1 MAQEKP
7 TSIRVLQSNKKK
19 PKSPILYIVIGV
31 IAGVFVSI
39 SLFLFLSQPH
49 SAESTAIESKSTE
62 EQILNQETTHSSDE
76 QNQVAV
82 SQDNETD
89 SMSRDGFEQPK
100 DNELSNI
107 FKPAQHDKPATVNQQ
122 RVSPFDEQLTGE
134 KKVQVVPQLQT
145 GAAKTTQPKVQPAQQ
160 KPVSKP
166 QQQQAAQ
173 AKPIVENKA
182 PAEPEAEVEPP
193 KASVDIKITRSPFAV
208 N

>member
-19 PKSPILYIVIGV
+19 PKSPVLYIVIGV

-39 SLFLFLSQPH
+39 SLFLFLSQPNSPE
-49 SAESTAIESKSTE
+49 SAAIESKSTE
-62 EQILNQETTHSSDE
+62 EQILNQDAVYSSDE
-76 QNQVAV
+76 QNQVVV

-107 FKPAQHDKPATVNQQ
+107 FKPVPHKAVATNEQ

-134 KKVQVVPQLQT
+134 KKVQIVPQLQT
-145 GAAKTTQPKVQPAQQ
+145 GTAKATQPKIQPTQQ
-160 KPVSKP
+160 KPMSKP
-166 QQQQAAQ
+166 QQQQVVQ
-173 AKPIVENKA
+173 AKPVVESKA
-182 PAEPEAEVEPP
+182 PAEPEPEVEPP

>member
-49 SAESTAIESKSTE
+49 SSESTAIESKSTE
-62 EQILNQETTHSSDE
+62 EQILNQETAHSSDE

-107 FKPAQHDKPATVNQQ
+107 FKPAQHKPATVNQQ

-145 GAAKTTQPKVQPAQQ
+145 GAAKTTQPKVQPTQQ

-166 QQQQAAQ
+166 QQQVAQ
-173 AKPIVENKA
+173 AKPVVENKA

>member
-49 SAESTAIESKSTE
+49 SSESTAIESKSTE
-62 EQILNQETTHSSDE
+62 EQILNQETAHSSDE

-107 FKPAQHDKPATVNQQ
+107 FKPAQPKPATVNQQ

-134 KKVQVVPQLQT
+134 KKVQTVPQLQT
-145 GAAKTTQPKVQPAQQ
+145 GTIPKATQPKVQPAQQ
-160 KPVSKP
+160 KTVSKP
-166 QQQQAAQ
+166 QQVAQ
-173 AKPIVENKA
+173 TKPVVENKA

>member
-39 SLFLFLSQPH
+39 SLFLFLSQPY
-49 SAESTAIESKSTE
+49 SSESGAIESKSTE
-62 EQILNQETTHSSDE
+62 EQILNQETAHSSDE

-107 FKPAQHDKPATVNQQ
+107 FKPAQHKPATVNQQ

-145 GAAKTTQPKVQPAQQ
+145 GVAKTAQPKVQPAQQ

>member
-49 SAESTAIESKSTE
+49 SSESTAIESKSTE
-62 EQILNQETTHSSDE
+62 EQILNQETAHSAEE

-107 FKPAQHDKPATVNQQ
+107 FKPAQHKPTTVNQQ

-134 KKVQVVPQLQT
+134 KKGQPVPQLQT
-145 GAAKTTQPKVQPAQQ
+145 GVAKMTQPKVQPAQQ
-160 KPVSKP
+160 KTVSKP
-166 QQQQAAQ
+166 QQVAQ
-173 AKPIVENKA
+173 TKPVVENKA
-182 PAEPEAEVEPP
+182 PAEPETEVEPP
-193 KASVDIKITRSPFAV
+193 KATVDIKITRSPFAV

>member
-49 SAESTAIESKSTE
+49 SSESTAIESKSTE
-62 EQILNQETTHSSDE
+62 EQILNQETAHSAEE

-107 FKPAQHDKPATVNQQ
+107 FKPAQHKPATTNQQ
-122 RVSPFDEQLTGE
+122 RVSPFDDQLTGE
-134 KKVQVVPQLQT
+134 KKVQPVPQLQT
-145 GAAKTTQPKVQPAQQ
+145 GTAKTAQPKVQPTQQ

-166 QQQQAAQ
+166 QQVAQ
-173 AKPIVENKA
+173 TKPVVENKA
-182 PAEPEAEVEPP
+182 PAEPETEVEPP
-193 KASVDIKITRSPFAV
+193 KATVDIKITRSPFAV

>member
-49 SAESTAIESKSTE
+49 SSESAAIESKTTE
-62 EQILNQETTHSSDE
+62 EQTLNQETVHSSDE

-100 DNELSNI
+100 DNELSSI
-107 FKPAQHDKPATVNQQ
+107 FKPVPHKSATTNEQ

-145 GAAKTTQPKVQPAQQ
+145 GTIPKANQPKVQPAQQ
-160 KPVSKP
+160 KTVSKP
-166 QQQQAAQ
+166 QQVAQ
-173 AKPIVENKA
+173 TKPVVENKA

>member
-39 SLFLFLSQPH
+39 SLFLFLSQPN
-49 SAESTAIESKSTE
+49 SSESTAIESKSTE

-107 FKPAQHDKPATVNQQ
+107 FKPAQHKPATVNQQ

-145 GAAKTTQPKVQPAQQ
+145 SVAKTAQPKVQPTQQ
-160 KPVSKP
+160 KPLSKTP
-166 QQQQAAQ
+166 QQQVAQ
-173 AKPIVENKA
+173 AKPVVENKA

>member
-19 PKSPILYIVIGV
+19 PKSPVLYIVIGV

-39 SLFLFLSQPH
+39 SLFLFLSQPSSPE
-49 SAESTAIESKSTE
+49 SAAIESKSTE
-62 EQILNQETTHSSDE
+62 EQILNQDAVDSSDE

-107 FKPAQHDKPATVNQQ
+107 FKPVPHKAVATNEQ

-134 KKVQVVPQLQT
+134 KKVHVVPKLQT
-145 GAAKTTQPKVQPAQQ
+145 GAAKTAQPKIQPAQQ

-166 QQQQAAQ
+166 PQQQVAQ
-173 AKPIVENKA
+173 AKPVVESKA
-182 PAEPEAEVEPP
+182 PAEPEPEVEPP

>member
-39 SLFLFLSQPH
+39 SLFLFLSQPYSSE
-49 SAESTAIESKSTE
+49 SAAIESKSTE
-62 EQILNQETTHSSDE
+62 EQTLNQETGHSSDE

-100 DNELSNI
+100 DNELSSI
-107 FKPAQHDKPATVNQQ
+107 FKPVPHKSATTHEQ

-134 KKVQVVPQLQT
+134 KKVQVLPQLQT
-145 GAAKTTQPKVQPAQQ
+145 GTIPKATQPKVQPAQQ
-160 KPVSKP
+160 KTVSKP
-166 QQQQAAQ
+166 QQVAQ
-173 AKPIVENKA
+173 TKPVVENKA

>member
-49 SAESTAIESKSTE
+49 SSESAAIESKSTE
-62 EQILNQETTHSSDE
+62 EQILNQETAHSSDE

-100 DNELSNI
+100 DNELSSI
-107 FKPAQHDKPATVNQQ
+107 FKPVPHKSATTNEQ

-134 KKVQVVPQLQT
+134 KKVQTVPQLQT
-145 GAAKTTQPKVQPAQQ
+145 GTIPKATQPKVQPAQQ
-160 KPVSKP
+160 KTVSKP
-166 QQQQAAQ
+166 QQVAQ
-173 AKPIVENKA
+173 TKPVVENKA

>member
-49 SAESTAIESKSTE
+49 SSESTAIESKSTE
-62 EQILNQETTHSSDE
+62 EQILNQETAHSSDE

-107 FKPAQHDKPATVNQQ
+107 FKPAQHKPATVNQQ

-145 GAAKTTQPKVQPAQQ
+145 GTAKTAQPKVQPAQQ
-160 KPVSKP
+160 KPVTKTP
-166 QQQQAAQ
+166 QQQVAQ
-173 AKPIVENKA
+173 AKPVVENKA

>member
-49 SAESTAIESKSTE
+49 SSESTAIESKSTE
-62 EQILNQETTHSSDE
+62 EQILNQEATHSSDE

-107 FKPAQHDKPATVNQQ
+107 FKPAQHKPATVNQQ

-145 GAAKTTQPKVQPAQQ
+145 GAAKTTQSKVQPTQQ

-166 QQQQAAQ
+166 QQQQAAP
-173 AKPIVENKA
+173 AKPVVESKA
-182 PAEPEAEVEPP
+182 QAEPEAEVEPP

>member
-19 PKSPILYIVIGV
+19 PKSPILYIVVGV

-39 SLFLFLSQPH
+39 SLFLFLSQPYSSE
-49 SAESTAIESKSTE
+49 SAAIESKSTE
-62 EQILNQETTHSSDE
+62 EQILNQETAHSSDE

-107 FKPAQHDKPATVNQQ
+107 FKPAQHKPATVNQQ

-134 KKVQVVPQLQT
+134 KKVQVMPQLQT
-145 GAAKTTQPKVQPAQQ
+145 GVAKTTQPKVQPAQQ

-173 AKPIVENKA
+173 AKPVVENKA

>member
-49 SAESTAIESKSTE
+49 SSESAAIESKSTE
-62 EQILNQETTHSSDE
+62 EQTLNQETVHSSDE

-107 FKPAQHDKPATVNQQ
+107 FKPAQHKPATVNQQ

-134 KKVQVVPQLQT
+134 KKVQTVPQLQT
-145 GAAKTTQPKVQPAQQ
+145 GAAKTAQPKVQPAQQ

-182 PAEPEAEVEPP
+182 PAEPEVEVEPP

>member
-39 SLFLFLSQPH
+39 SLFLFLSQPYSSE
-49 SAESTAIESKSTE
+49 SAAIESKSTE
-62 EQILNQETTHSSDE
+62 EQTLNQETVHSSDE

-100 DNELSNI
+100 DNELSSI
-107 FKPAQHDKPATVNQQ
+107 FKPVPHKAVTTNEQ

-134 KKVQVVPQLQT
+134 KKVQPVPQLQT
-145 GAAKTTQPKVQPAQQ
+145 GTIPKATQPKVQPAQQ
-160 KPVSKP
+160 KTVSKP
-166 QQQQAAQ
+166 QQVAQ
-173 AKPIVENKA
+173 TKPVVENKA

>member
-19 PKSPILYIVIGV
+19 PKSPVLYIVIGV

-39 SLFLFLSQPH
+39 SLFLFLSQPSSPE
-49 SAESTAIESKSTE
+49 SAAIESKSTE
-62 EQILNQETTHSSDE
+62 EQILNQDAVDSSDE

-82 SQDNETD
+82 SQDDETD

-107 FKPAQHDKPATVNQQ
+107 FKPVPHKAVATNEQ

-134 KKVQVVPQLQT
+134 KKVHVAPKLQT
-145 GAAKTTQPKVQPAQQ
+145 GAAKTAQPKTQPAQQ
-160 KPVSKP
+160 KPISKP
-166 QQQQAAQ
+166 QQKVVP
-173 AKPIVENKA
+173 AKPIVESKA
-182 PAEPEAEVEPP
+182 PAEPEPEVEPP

>member
-49 SAESTAIESKSTE
+49 SSESTAIESKSTE
-62 EQILNQETTHSSDE
+62 EQILNQETAHSSDE

-107 FKPAQHDKPATVNQQ
+107 FKPAQHKPATVNQQ

-145 GAAKTTQPKVQPAQQ
+145 GAAKTAQSKVQPAQQ

-166 QQQQAAQ
+166 QQAAQ
-173 AKPIVENKA
+173 AKPVAENKA

>member
-19 PKSPILYIVIGV
+19 PKSPVLYIVIGV

-39 SLFLFLSQPH
+39 SLFLFLSQPNSPD
-49 SAESTAIESKSTE
+49 SAAIESKSTE
-62 EQILNQETTHSSDE
+62 EQILNQDAVHSSDE
-76 QNQVAV
+76 QNQVVV

-107 FKPAQHDKPATVNQQ
+107 FKPAPHKAVATNEQ

-134 KKVQVVPQLQT
+134 KKVQIVPQLQT
-145 GAAKTTQPKVQPAQQ
+145 GTAKATQPKIQPTQQ

-166 QQQQAAQ
+166 QQQQVVQ
-173 AKPIVENKA
+173 AKPVVESKA
-182 PAEPEAEVEPP
+182 PAEPEPEVEPP

>member
-49 SAESTAIESKSTE
+49 SSESAAIESKSTE
-62 EQILNQETTHSSDE
+62 EQTLNQETVHSSDE

-100 DNELSNI
+100 DNELSSI
-107 FKPAQHDKPATVNQQ
+107 FKPVPHKPATVNQQ

-134 KKVQVVPQLQT
+134 KKVQVLPQLQT
-145 GAAKTTQPKVQPAQQ
+145 GTVPKVTQPKVQPAQQ
-160 KPVSKP
+160 KTVSKP
-166 QQQQAAQ
+166 QQVAQ
-173 AKPIVENKA
+173 TKPVVENKA

>member
-19 PKSPILYIVIGV
+19 PKSPLLYIVIGV

-39 SLFLFLSQPH
+39 SLFLFLSQPNSPE
-49 SAESTAIESKSTE
+49 SAAIENKSTE
-62 EQILNQETTHSSDE
+62 EQVLNQENAHSADE
-76 QNQVAV
+76 QNQVAAN
-82 SQDNETD
+82 QDNETD

-107 FKPAQHDKPATVNQQ
+107 FKPVPHKAATTNEQ

-145 GAAKTTQPKVQPAQQ
+145 GAAKAAQPKVQPAQQ
-160 KPVSKP
+160 KTVSKP
-166 QQQQAAQ
+166 QQVAQ
-173 AKPIVENKA
+173 TKPIAENKA

>member
-49 SAESTAIESKSTE
+49 SSESTAIESKSTE
-62 EQILNQETTHSSDE
+62 EQILNQETAHSSDE

-107 FKPAQHDKPATVNQQ
+107 FKPAQHKPATVNQQ

-145 GAAKTTQPKVQPAQQ
+145 GAAKTAQPKVQPAQQ

-173 AKPIVENKA
+173 AKPVVENKA
-182 PAEPEAEVEPP
+182 PAEPEVEVEPP